1 MLKNE
6 LLQQALASVQ
16 ESVQDKEMFERLVKA
31 GTKVIYSKGTFQ
43 SLAQHLKKSED
54 PVSDVARGMVG
65 VLNIMVHRARGTIP
79 QAALLQAG
87 TALLLDALDF
97 LEQAGMVKVDA
108 ETLGR
113 ATEEFVEAMLPT
125 VGLSHE
131 KMDQVL
137 GQIKGVMADPQKMAA
152 YEKSLGGAKQ

>member
-1 MLKNE
+1 MLKNS
-6 LLQQALASVQ
+6 LLQQALDSVQ
-16 ESVQDKEMFERLVKA
+16 ESVQDREMFDRLVKA

-43 SLAQHLKKSED
+43 QLAKHLKGAKD

-65 VLNIMVHRARGTIP
+65 VLSLMVHRARGTIP
-79 QAALLQAG
+79 QAPLLQAG

-113 ATEEFVEAMLPT
+113 ATEEFVEAMLPML
-125 VGLSHE
+125 GLSHE
-131 KMDQVL
+131 KMDQML
-137 GQIKGVMADPQKMAA
+137 GQIKQVMADPQKMAA
-152 YEKSLGGAKQ
+152 YEQAQGAKQ